1 MAEIFGNIS
10 AGGYSLFGYILP
22 FLIVLTIVVFFHEL
36 GHYLVA
42 RWNKVDIE
50 AFAVGFGPELLGF
63 YDKNGTR
70 WKLCAVPLGGYVK
83 FAGDANAASVPD
95 FDRLQGMSEA
105 EIAGS
110 FEHKTVGQRAAVV
123 LAGPLANFILAIL
136 IFAGSFYFLGR
147 YVSDPIITEVKQES
161 AAEAAGLLAGDVVKS
176 IDGIKIR
183 NFSQI
188 PRIVGPKHGIE
199 VTFLVDR
206 DGQEIVIPVTP
217 RLTEQTD
224 RFGNTNMNGIVGII
238 SNTGEAN
245 LRKQEYS
252 LFEAITAG
260 VGETWYIIKRTMQYL
275 GGLFTGRESVEQLS
289 GPIGI
294 AKISGDVATLG
305 WTALIS
311 LAAILSVSIGLL
323 NLFPVPMLDG
333 GHLVFYA
340 YEAIAGRPASERV
353 QEIGY
358 RIGFTL
364 LIGMMLFATHND
376 IVNRLG
382 LFG

>member
-1 MAEIFGNIS
+1 MTDILGSIS
-10 AGGYSLFGYILP
+10 AGGYSLFGYIIP

-42 RWNKVDIE
+42 RWNKVDVD
-50 AFAVGFGPELLGF
+50 AFAVGFGPELFGF
-63 YDKNGTR
+63 NDKNGTR
-70 WKLCAVPLGGYVK
+70 WKLCAIPLGGYVK

-95 FDRLQGMSEA
+95 FEQLESMSEA
-105 EIAGS
+105 EKAGS
-110 FEHKTVGQRAAVV
+110 FEHKRVGQRAAVV
-123 LAGPLANFILAIL
+123 LAGPLANFILAII
-136 IFAGSFYFLGR
+136 IFAGSFYFIGR
-147 YVSDPIITEVKQES
+147 YVSDPIITEVKQQS
-161 AAEAAGLLAGDVVKS
+161 AAEEAGLLAGDIVKE
-176 IDGIKIR
+176 IDGVAIR

-199 VTFLVDR
+199 VIFLVER
-206 DGQEIVIPVTP
+206 DGQHVTIPVTP

-224 RFGNTNMNGIVGII
+224 QFGNANMNGVVGII

-252 LFEAITAG
+252 LIEAFAAG

-275 GGLFTGRESVEQLS
+275 AGLFTGRESVEQLS

-305 WTALIS
+305 WSALIS

-340 YEAIAGRPASERV
+340 YEAIVGRPASERV

-364 LIGMMLFATHND
+364 LIGMMIFATHND